1 MKEKLKQS
9 KDIAKK
15 FLEAAKKATKT
26 GPNEDLDPA
35 LKKVMLGNFSCFCC
49 RLLTFF
55 EINFFRKFFQR
66 HYQGVK

>member
-35 LKKVMLGNFSCFCC
+35 LKKVSYTGLDKKKNSA
-49 RLLTFF
+49 
-55 EINFFRKFFQR
+55 
-66 HYQGVK
+66 

>member
-9 KDIAKK
+9 KDIAKT

-35 LKKVMLGNFSCFCC
+35 LKKVSYLS
-49 RLLTFF
+49 L
-55 EINFFRKFFQR
+55 
-66 HYQGVK
+66 

>member
-35 LKKVMLGNFSCFCC
+35 LKKVS
-49 RLLTFF
+49 T
-55 EINFFRKFFQR
+55 INSACWVIFHAFVVAF
-66 HYQGVK
+66 